1 MVRGKSR
8 QISFREKEELAAVIA
23 DLAKDEDRDL
33 ADFVRRLVRLAVKEY
48 RIAGSLRAMRVRVD
62 AAEEAKR
69 QVEIERRVLNEG
81 KRGKSEETK
90 KKRKAS

>member
-1 MVRGKSR
+1 MHRGSSR
-8 QISFREKEELAAVIA
+8 QISFREKEELAKKIVEA
-23 DLAKDEDRDL
+23 AKVEDRDL
-33 ADFVRRLVRLAVKEY
+33 ADFVRKLVRLAFREY
-48 RIAGSLRAMRVRVD
+48 ETAGSLHAMRVRVD

-69 QVEIERRVLNEG
+69 QVEIESRVLNEG